1 MSTYSLIQCIL
12 RGTFGLWSGRTGRI
26 PSEGLDERLRRSGP
40 GAIWKYRDQLAKSG
54 RTKELDAIWTKK
66 HGVNHFGCKNYVT
79 VDRKDK
85 LVCNYETT
93 AASTR
98 GS

>member
-54 RTKELDAIWTKK
+54 RTKELFETFETQLRETGYAMTGSPI
-66 HGVNHFGCKNYVT
+66 
-79 VDRKDK
+79 VDSKM
-85 LVCNYETT
+85 VEVPSQ
-93 AASTR
+93 AQHP
-98 GS
+98 